1 MTLQR
6 QTISIPIG
14 VGQSEAEAAPYV
26 EGNAR
31 VKNGRFPKRGLI
43 GKRRSFAPRGALGM
57 PSTANALA
65 EVGGV
70 PSAITSAGHRR
81 YDAEEDEWTTT
92 NSADP
97 RPSQARVSSLVRGR
111 QAATCPSVAILQDV
125 MMVVWTDVD
134 VGDLTLGS
142 QPWSS
147 VVSETVTDTRLAYAF
162 FRVAGDELTLLSGPT
177 IVTSGFT
184 RAAHVVA
191 LETGDA
197 NRCFVVIGE
206 TSSSQMGWARY
217 PLSAGTYVLPAATNF
232 GGQRDIP
239 NRGFDVCASRGGTAR
254 AFAVWEASGGLGARI
269 VSVPATGSPTVL
281 DIAAHPS
288 AAIFHDA
295 ESGKI
300 LTASLSGSVGATDD
314 TLAGTGTSI
323 PATLTLPTGLSPR
336 RCVIGRYNATQ
347 VFAAWSDA
355 RLSAAPGGISLTD
368 PVQWGTHCEILGAGH
383 SKGAS
388 VTQPNLL
395 LIGKPYWSSTTS
407 KSYIPV
413 CGLASRRGFLVSF
426 ATEANVTS
434 AWAPHVSFSDAL
446 ITSGNALDPDDGPN
460 WTTPLVPDSSGVLH
474 TVYPVAL
481 EIDPFAETVLRLQ
494 LDHVRA
500 NVTRHAP
507 VRVVKV
513 NDLAIYGGGA
523 GLGCIDGQ
531 VAAELTPQRPDK
543 PFITNKPADVF
554 FPAPGASVDTM
565 WVSVGWGWVDG
576 YGREHRGPI
585 SDQNGVVW
593 NAFFA
598 GTTTAV
604 PYLWAA
610 PIPMPTALLGERYK
624 YLFLDVY
631 CSKLNDRSQV
641 RRVAR
646 IIDPPGDPSFPDCKV
661 FWFETA
667 GSSGSTTYPLN
678 AGVLLTPDVTTARG
692 GSFPVPY
699 TDTELEAEAPAAV
712 LDVVSTQQRLWALS
726 AESRFSVLVTK
737 PITSTYAPEFSS
749 ALSVDVPAEGG
760 ECTALA
766 ALDDKVIVFKR
777 NRIYVIVGDP
787 GDANGDR
794 ATIQKPRLISSD
806 IGCVCASSVVEGPF
820 GVAFQSARGLELLT
834 RGLELS
840 FIGERVQDSLVP
852 AQRTAGV
859 LIPEDGEVRW
869 LVADDQDGA
878 RWSLSGDAIIWDYR
892 DDQWAIDA
900 VSGAAHYM
908 VSTRGEVWRVAP
920 FGATEVELSDWSAGA
935 AFNLSVTTPWIQT
948 SGVQGFQRVWRLNLL
963 GYYYTGNLHVRIAY
977 DYDEA
982 VAETHTWTES
992 VLTSLAAPNGRVLL
1006 SVRPNK
1012 QKCAAIKI
1020 TIAEDAIAGQF
1031 PPYPTAGRGIEIVT
1045 LDAEVGVKSG
1055 TVRRSQG
1062 AASKR

>member
-14 VGQSEAEAAPYV
+14 VGQSEAEAAPYI

-31 VKNGRFPKRGLI
+31 VENGRFPKKGLI
-43 GKRRSFAPRGALGM
+43 GKRRSFESRGATGM
-57 PSTANALA
+57 PGSANALA

-81 YDAEEDEWTTT
+81 YDAEEDEWRAT

-97 RPSQARVSSLVRGR
+97 RPSQARISSLLRGR
-111 QAATCPSVAILQDV
+111 QASTCPSVAILQDV

-147 VVSETVTDTRLAYAF
+147 VAAESVTDTRLAYAF
-162 FRVAGDELTLLSGPT
+162 FGVSGDELTLLSGPT
-177 IVTSGFT
+177 IVSSGFT

-206 TSSSQMGWARY
+206 TSSDQMGWARY
-217 PLSAGTYVLPAATNF
+217 TLSAGTYALPAATNF

-254 AFAVWEASGGLGARI
+254 AFGVWEASGGLGARI

-281 DIAAHPS
+281 DIAGHPS
-288 AAIFHDA
+288 EAIFHDY
-295 ESGKI
+295 ELGKVA
-300 LTASLSGSVGATDD
+300 TAGLDGRVGLTDD
-314 TLAGTGTSI
+314 SLAGTGTSI
-323 PATLTLPTGLSPR
+323 PYTATLDPGLTPR
-336 RCVIGRYNATQ
+336 RCVIGRYSSTLPF
-347 VFAAWSDA
+347 VAWSDA
-355 RLSAAPGGISLTD
+355 RLNADPGGISLTD
-368 PVQWGTHCEILGAGH
+368 PVAWGTQCDVLTAAYA
-383 SKGAS
+383 AS
-388 VTQPNLL
+388 SSVWQPNLL

-407 KSYIPV
+407 KSYLPV
-413 CGLASRRGFLVSF
+413 CGLSSRRGFLVAF
-426 ATEANVTS
+426 ATESNLTT
-434 AWAPHVSFSDAL
+434 AWAPHASFSSSL
-446 ITSGNALDPDDGPN
+446 ITHCNALEPDDGPN
-460 WTTPLVPDSSGVLH
+460 WTTPLVPDSSGILH
-474 TVYPVAL
+474 TVYPVAIT
-481 EIDPFAETVLRLQ
+481 IDAFAETTTSVQ
-494 LDHVRA
+494 LDHVRV

-507 VRVVKV
+507 VRVVKA

-543 PFITNKPADVF
+543 PFITNKLAGNSF
-554 FPAPGASVDTM
+554 ALPGASADLM
-565 WVSVGWGWVDG
+565 YVSVGWGWIDG
-576 YGREHRGPI
+576 FGREHRGPI
-585 SDQNGVVW
+585 SDQTAVAW
-593 NAFFA
+593 DSFFFA
-598 GTTTAV
+598 GGVAE

-610 PIPMPTALLGERYK
+610 PVPMPTALLGERYK

-631 CSKLNDRSQV
+631 CSKRADASQV

-646 IIDPPGDPSFPDCKV
+646 IIDPPSDASFPDCKV
-661 FWFETA
+661 WWFEQAGATA
-667 GSSGSTTYPLN
+667 TSYPAN
-678 AGVLLTPDVTTARG
+678 AGVLFVDDVTTASG
-692 GSFPVPY
+692 GSLPSPY
-699 TDTELEAEAPAAV
+699 TDTELEAEAPAGV

-737 PITSTYAPEFSS
+737 PITAGYAPEFSS

-760 ECTALA
+760 ECTGIA
-766 ALDDKVIVFKR
+766 ALDDKVVVFKR

-794 ATIQKPRLISSD
+794 ATIQKPRLLSSD
-806 IGCVCASSVVEGPF
+806 VGCVCASSIVEGPF
-820 GVAFQSARGLELLT
+820 GVAFQSARGLELLS

-840 FIGERVQDSLVP
+840 FVGERVLDSLDT

-869 LVADDQDGA
+869 IVADDEDGA
-878 RWSLSGDAIIWDYR
+878 RWNLTGDAIIWDYR
-892 DDQWAIDA
+892 DNQFAIDA
-900 VSGAAHYM
+900 VNGAAHYM
-908 VSTRGEVWRVAP
+908 VATSGNVWRVAP
-920 FGATEVELSDWSAGA
+920 NGTTEVELSDWSSGA
-935 AFNLSVTTPWIQT
+935 LYNVSVTTPWIQT

-963 GYYYTGNLHVRIAY
+963 GYYYTGNVDVTIAY
-977 DYDEA
+977 DYDDA
-982 VAETHTWTES
+982 VAETHSWLEAD
-992 VLTSLAAPNGRVLL
+992 LTTLAAANGRILL
-1006 SVRPNK
+1006 SVRPNR
-1012 QKCAAIKI
+1012 QKCAAIKV
-1020 TIAEDAIAGQF
+1020 TIAEDAIGPQGG
-1031 PPYPTAGRGIEIVT
+1031 PYPTAGRGLEFIA

-1055 TVRRSQG
+1055 TVRRSQ
-1062 AASKR
+1062 ADASKG